1 MPEISRFYGII
12 IRMHFNEHGVPHFHA
27 HYGKQRASIE
37 ILTLQL
43 IEGEI
48 PKRALAHVLEWA
60 FEHRKRIELTK
71 DLSLWL
77 APPEY
82 VIIRK
87 LEFYREGGS
96 EKHLRDIENMLP
108 QVGDSLDDAFLH
120 AQISKRGLQK
130 FWESLQA

>member
-60 FEHRKRIELTK
+60 FEHRNELKQNWELAINGQSTKSIEP
-71 DLSLWL
+71 L
-77 APPEY
+77 A
-82 VIIRK
+82 
-87 LEFYREGGS
+87 
-96 EKHLRDIENMLP
+96 
-108 QVGDSLDDAFLH
+108 
-120 AQISKRGLQK
+120 
-130 FWESLQA
+130 